1 MKWNLNHQ
9 MRLTLLNQHIATNI
23 TLHHQFVTNMTPII
37 KNLLKII
44 NFVTI
49 VEKMVIPFLDVSKDK
64 ILSKK
69 TLNPENKTNNNQR
82 LKKYLGITS
91 GTTKI
96 YVTNVLLI
104 PTSFYINQITG
115 TNPNLLTEITLQ
127 DEIPLHI
134 TNMTVKIQIG
144 GILLTLET
152 RLQTV
157 TTMNT
162 VHINLEIVRDQLL
175 LIGILPIVDLPLHT
189 KETNH
194 QP

>member
-1 MKWNLNHQ
+1 
-9 MRLTLLNQHIATNI
+9 MRLTILNRHITTNI
-23 TLHHQFVTNMTPII
+23 TLHHQFATNMTPIK

-49 VEKMVIPFLDVSKDK
+49 VEKMVIPILDVSKDK
-64 ILSKK
+64 LLSKK

-82 LKKYLGITS
+82 LKKYSRISS

-96 YVTNVLLI
+96 YVTNVLPI
-104 PTSFYINQITG
+104 PTSFHINQIIG

-127 DEIPLHI
+127 DEIPLHM

-175 LIGILPIVDLPLHT
+175 LIGILPIVDVPLHT